1 MDLKKEQIN
10 KELKS
15 SNQIEKIKR
24 NKDVIIILGIFTII
38 NLFIINSLLKPFSKE
53 VVNTSKFTE
62 YYQNG
67 EKDDLDDVFMVL
79 SRNYYTIK
87 KNYNLKDKSI
97 LAKPEVVEESKEKNN
112 IQKEEIKENI
122 NSENVVK
129 EEKVE
134 PVKEK
139 LVEKQIYTVKSGDAL
154 LNLSE
159 KYSQSLSI
167 IKANNPKITTNL
179 QVGQKIMFPSVN
191 GIYYTVK
198 NGDNLYDISIKYKVD
213 VDVIRKYNNISGDT
227 LQIGQEIFLKDP
239 SLKALPSVGV
249 TENFKMPVRYKG
261 ITSPYGNRF
270 HPVLKRYILHSGVD
284 LVARYI
290 PVTASKAG
298 TVTFVGVAGGYGN
311 LIKIKHS
318 DGYETR
324 YAHLNKMLVK
334 KGQKINQGQL
344 IGESGM
350 TGRVT
355 GPHLH
360 FEVRKNGKPVNPM
373 NYLKRK

>member
-1 MDLKKEQIN
+1 MDLKKEENN
-10 KELKS
+10 KILNN
-15 SNQIEKIKR
+15 SNQIEKIKK
-24 NKDVIIILGIFTII
+24 NKDVVIVLGIFAVI
-38 NLFIINSLLKPFSKE
+38 NLFIINSFLKPFSKE
-53 VVNTSKFTE
+53 VVNTSNFTE
-62 YYQNG
+62 YYQSE

-87 KNYNLKDKSI
+87 KNYNLKDKSFLSQIKSNEEKKDDNI
-97 LAKPEVVEESKEKNN
+97 L
-112 IQKEEIKENI
+112 KENTA
-122 NSENVVK
+122 
-129 EEKVE
+129 EKVNQE
-134 PVKEK
+134 NIIKNGEK
-139 LVEKQIYTVKSGDAL
+139 IETVEKQTYIVKEGDAL

-159 KYSQSLSI
+159 KFSQSLSI
-167 IKANNPKITTNL
+167 IKANNPKVTTNL
-179 QVGQKIMFPSVN
+179 QIGQKLIFPSIN
-191 GIYYTVK
+191 GIYYIVK
-198 NGDNLYDISIKYKVD
+198 NGDSLYDISIKYKVD
-213 VDVIRKYNNISGDT
+213 IDIIRKYNNIDGNT
-227 LQIGQEIFLKDP
+227 LQIGQELFLKDP
-239 SLKALPSVGV
+239 SLKALPPVDG
-249 TENFKMPVRYKG
+249 ENFKMPVRYSG

-290 PVTASKAG
+290 PVSASKAG

-324 YAHLNKMLVK
+324 YAHLNKILVK
-334 KGQKINQGQL
+334 KGQKISQGQV
-344 IGESGM
+344 IAESGM

>member
-1 MDLKKEQIN
+1 MDLKKETIV
-10 KELKS
+10 KALKN
-15 SNQIEKIKR
+15 SNQFEKLKR
-24 NKDVIIILGIFTII
+24 NKDVVVVLGIFAII
-38 NLFIINSLLKPFSKE
+38 NLFIINSCLKPFSKE
-53 VVNTSKFTE
+53 VVNTSNFTE
-62 YYQNG
+62 YYQSE

-87 KNYNLKDKSI
+87 KNYNLKDKSF
-97 LAKPEVVEESKEKNN
+97 LNQLKAEEKKIEDNISK
-112 IQKEEIKENI
+112 
-122 NSENVVK
+122 ENVVENVK
-129 EEKVE
+129 SENSIKTEEKVE
-134 PVKEK
+134 PLKTNM
-139 LVEKQIYTVKSGDAL
+139 VEKQTYIVKEGDAL

-159 KYSQSLSI
+159 KFSQSLSI
-167 IKANNPKITTNL
+167 IKANNPKVTTNL
-179 QVGQKIMFPSVN
+179 QVGQKLIFPSIN

-198 NGDNLYDISIKYKVD
+198 TGDSLYDISIKYKVD
-213 VDVIRKYNNISGDT
+213 VDTIRKYNNISGDT

-239 SLKALPSVGV
+239 SLKSLPVVSG
-249 TENFKMPVRYKG
+249 ENFKMPVKYKG

-290 PVTASKAG
+290 PVSASKAG

-324 YAHLNKMLVK
+324 YAHLNKILVK
-334 KGQKINQGQL
+334 KGQKISQGQV
-344 IGESGM
+344 IAESGM
-350 TGRVT
+350 SGRVT

-360 FEVRKNGKPVNPM
+360 FEVRKNGKPLNPM
-373 NYLKRK
+373 TYLKRK